1 MHRSA
6 GAASRRWWD
15 ATRRAEARATASSA
29 DIVGARRA
37 VTRLLGRREPS
48 ELFVGYFGWRS
59 ARRNSAQSA
68 RALPAAGVP
77 QSGAPPSATTMRRSP
92 TPLPPNLPRCESALL
107 ALPRERKGGYRA
119 DTDIAVPS
127 PFEEMARLARRLDV
141 LGGDE
146 EDATTTDHSHHR
158 RDIDDDLANAWTVAR
173 RLAEGRAELRPALT
187 LLAQCMEQ
195 RARAVRRRMDARARC
210 AGALLARVM
219 EVRATADR
227 VERALEDTGLLT
239 PARRACGIDD
249 ASPEK
254 THPSSQ
260 HVHACATFDEEVR
273 AINEG
278 RRRPS
283 ALPAPLGI
291 TPPVTA
297 SDPNN
302 KRARRDDDDDDE
314 TERRRKQRRE
324 FSFDLVTPT
333 LSTTPDEGDEEEMKK
348 NATKL
353 RSRSRCPRLKTRKT
367 RTIPPRY
374 LTRTTKRRRRS
385 RRRRTKCSGAMRTSR
400 EGTMR
405 IANSRG
411 KFWSTTD
418 CQKLLRRR
426 ERRRGQRV
434 LRRGRALPLRHR
446 VALGVREARGRHAVA
461 VTNHE
466 VTTNSNTN

>member
-1 MHRSA
+1 MA
-6 GAASRRWWD
+6 LGAQKY
-15 ATRRAEARATASSA
+15 
-29 DIVGARRA
+29 
-37 VTRLLGRREPS
+37 RRE
-48 ELFVGYFGWRS
+48 
-59 ARRNSAQSA
+59 SA

-77 QSGAPPSATTMRRSP
+77 QSGAPPSATMRRSP

-249 ASPEK
+249 ASP
-254 THPSSQ
+254 
-260 HVHACATFDEEVR
+260 
-273 AINEG
+273 G
-278 RRRPS
+278 RRRIRPRNTCTRALRSTRRSGRSTKADEGRPRSPRRWASRRPSRRRIQITS
-283 ALPAPLGI
+283 ALDA
-291 TPPVTA
+291 TTT
-297 SDPNN
+297 N
-302 KRARRDDDDDDE
+302 DDE

-333 LSTTPDEGDEEEMKK
+333 LSTTPDEGDEEEDEKECDETSQPEPMPTSEDPEDPDDTAAVSHEDHEE
-348 NATKL
+348 AT
-353 RSRSRCPRLKTRKT
+353 
-367 RTIPPRY
+367 TIKETQDDVLGSDEDVER
-374 LTRTTKRRRRS
+374 
-385 RRRRTKCSGAMRTSR
+385 GDDEDR
-400 EGTMR
+400 ELEGEVLV
-405 IANSRG
+405 
-411 KFWSTTD
+411 TTD
-418 CQKLLRRR
+418 CQKLLPAD
-426 ERRRGQRV
+426 ESDGEDS
-434 LRRGRALPLRHR
+434 GYSA
-446 VALGVREARGRHAVA
+446 EAELSLS
-461 VTNHE
+461 VTASLSAFAKHGGG
-466 VTTNSNTN
+466 TQSQ

>member
-15 ATRRAEARATASSA
+15 ATRRAEARAIASSA
-29 DIVGARRA
+29 DIVGADAR
-37 VTRLLGRREPS
+37 VTRLLGTER
-48 ELFVGYFGWRS
+48 LFDLLWDILVG
-59 ARRNSAQSA
+59 ARRAVNSRLLA

-77 QSGAPPSATTMRRSP
+77 QSGAPPSATMRRSP

-107 ALPRERKGGYRA
+107 ALPRERKGWYRA

-141 LGGDE
+141 LGGDDK
-146 EDATTTDHSHHR
+146 DATTTDHSHHR

-302 KRARRDDDDDDE
+302 KRTRRDDDDDDE

-333 LSTTPDEGDEEEMKK
+333 LSTTPDEGDEEDDEKECDETSQPEPMPTSEDPADPDDTAAVSHEDHEE
-348 NATKL
+348 AT
-353 RSRSRCPRLKTRKT
+353 
-367 RTIPPRY
+367 TIKETQDELLGSDEDVER
-374 LTRTTKRRRRS
+374 
-385 RRRRTKCSGAMRTSR
+385 GDDDDR
-400 EGTMR
+400 ELEGEVL
-405 IANSRG
+405 A
-411 KFWSTTD
+411 TTD
-418 CQKLLRRR
+418 CQKLLPAD
-426 ERRRGQRV
+426 ESDGEDS
-434 LRRGRALPLRHR
+434 GYSA
-446 VALGVREARGRHAVA
+446 EAELSLS
-461 VTNHE
+461 VTASLSAFAKHGGG
-466 VTTNSNTN
+466 TQSQ

>member
-1 MHRSA
+1 MRHR
-6 GAASRRWWD
+6 
-15 ATRRAEARATASSA
+15 
-29 DIVGARRA
+29 
-37 VTRLLGRREPS
+37 
-48 ELFVGYFGWRS
+48 
-59 ARRNSAQSA
+59 
-68 RALPAAGVP
+68 
-77 QSGAPPSATTMRRSP
+77 
-92 TPLPPNLPRCESALL
+92 
-107 ALPRERKGGYRA
+107 
-119 DTDIAVPS
+119 
-127 PFEEMARLARRLDV
+127 
-141 LGGDE
+141 
-146 EDATTTDHSHHR
+146 
-158 RDIDDDLANAWTVAR
+158 
-173 RLAEGRAELRPALT
+173 
-187 LLAQCMEQ
+187 
-195 RARAVRRRMDARARC
+195 
-210 AGALLARVM
+210 
-219 EVRATADR
+219 
-227 VERALEDTGLLT
+227 
-239 PARRACGIDD
+239 
-249 ASPEK
+249 EK

-333 LSTTPDEGDEEEMKK
+333 LSTTPDEGDEEEDEKECDETSQPEPMPTSEDPEDPDDTAAVSHEDHEE
-348 NATKL
+348 ATTIKETQDDVL
-353 RSRSRCPRLKTRKT
+353 GSDEDVERGDDEDRELEGEVLVDDRLPKTF
-367 RTIPPRY
+367 
-374 LTRTTKRRRRS
+374 
-385 RRRRTKCSGAMRTSR
+385 A
-400 EGTMR
+400 
-405 IANSRG
+405 
-411 KFWSTTD
+411 
-418 CQKLLRRR
+418 RR

>member
-1 MHRSA
+1 
-6 GAASRRWWD
+6 
-15 ATRRAEARATASSA
+15 
-29 DIVGARRA
+29 
-37 VTRLLGRREPS
+37 
-48 ELFVGYFGWRS
+48 
-59 ARRNSAQSA
+59 
-68 RALPAAGVP
+68 
-77 QSGAPPSATTMRRSP
+77 MRRSP

-227 VERALEDTGLLT
+227 VERALADTGLLT

-302 KRARRDDDDDDE
+302 KRARRDDDDADE

-333 LSTTPDEGDEEEMKK
+333 LSTTPDEGDEEEEEKECDEASQPEPMPTSEDPEDPDDTAAVSHEEHEE
-348 NATKL
+348 AT
-353 RSRSRCPRLKTRKT
+353 
-367 RTIPPRY
+367 TIKETQDELLGSDEDVER
-374 LTRTTKRRRRS
+374 
-385 RRRRTKCSGAMRTSR
+385 GDDEDR
-400 EGTMR
+400 ELEGEVL
-405 IANSRG
+405 A
-411 KFWSTTD
+411 TTD
-418 CQKLLRRR
+418 CQKLLPAD
-426 ERRRGQRV
+426 ESDGEDS
-434 LRRGRALPLRHR
+434 GYSA
-446 VALGVREARGRHAVA
+446 EAELSLS
-461 VTNHE
+461 VTASLSAFAKHGGG
-466 VTTNSNTN
+466 TQSQ

>member
-15 ATRRAEARATASSA
+15 ATRRAEARAIASSA
-29 DIVGARRA
+29 DIVGADAR
-37 VTRLLGRREPS
+37 VTRLLGTER
-48 ELFVGYFGWRS
+48 LFDLLWDILVG
-59 ARRNSAQSA
+59 ARRAVNSRLLA

-77 QSGAPPSATTMRRSP
+77 QSGAPPSATMRRSP

-107 ALPRERKGGYRA
+107 ALPRERKGWYRA

-302 KRARRDDDDDDE
+302 KRTRRDDDDDDE

-333 LSTTPDEGDEEEMKK
+333 LSTTPDEGDEEDDEKECDETSQPEPMPTSEDPADPDDTAAVSHEDHEE
-348 NATKL
+348 AT
-353 RSRSRCPRLKTRKT
+353 
-367 RTIPPRY
+367 TIKETQDELLGSDEDVER
-374 LTRTTKRRRRS
+374 
-385 RRRRTKCSGAMRTSR
+385 GDDDDR
-400 EGTMR
+400 ELEGEVL
-405 IANSRG
+405 A
-411 KFWSTTD
+411 TTD
-418 CQKLLRRR
+418 CQKLLPAD
-426 ERRRGQRV
+426 ESDGEDS
-434 LRRGRALPLRHR
+434 GYSA
-446 VALGVREARGRHAVA
+446 EAELSLS
-461 VTNHE
+461 VTASLSAFAKHGGG
-466 VTTNSNTN
+466 TQSQ

>member
-1 MHRSA
+1 M
-6 GAASRRWWD
+6 
-15 ATRRAEARATASSA
+15 
-29 DIVGARRA
+29 
-37 VTRLLGRREPS
+37 
-48 ELFVGYFGWRS
+48 
-59 ARRNSAQSA
+59 
-68 RALPAAGVP
+68 
-77 QSGAPPSATTMRRSP
+77 
-92 TPLPPNLPRCESALL
+92 
-107 ALPRERKGGYRA
+107 
-119 DTDIAVPS
+119 
-127 PFEEMARLARRLDV
+127 
-141 LGGDE
+141 
-146 EDATTTDHSHHR
+146 
-158 RDIDDDLANAWTVAR
+158 
-173 RLAEGRAELRPALT
+173 RPALT

-297 SDPNN
+297 SDPND
-302 KRARRDDDDDDE
+302 KRARRDDDDDDDDE

-333 LSTTPDEGDEEEMKK
+333 LSTTPDEGDEEEDEKECDETSQPEPMPTSEDPEDPDDTAAVSHEDHEE
-348 NATKL
+348 AT
-353 RSRSRCPRLKTRKT
+353 
-367 RTIPPRY
+367 TIKETQDDVLGSDEDVER
-374 LTRTTKRRRRS
+374 
-385 RRRRTKCSGAMRTSR
+385 GDDEDR
-400 EGTMR
+400 ELEGEVLV
-405 IANSRG
+405 
-411 KFWSTTD
+411 TTD
-418 CQKLLRRR
+418 CQKLLPADSDG
-426 ERRRGQRV
+426 EDSGYS
-434 LRRGRALPLRHR
+434 A
-446 VALGVREARGRHAVA
+446 EAELSLS
-461 VTNHE
+461 VTASLSAFAKHGGG
-466 VTTNSNTN
+466 TQSQ

>member
-29 DIVGARRA
+29 DIVGPRRAWPDCWERWEPSGFSWDILVGARRA
-37 VTRLLGRREPS
+37 SRLLARER
-48 ELFVGYFGWRS
+48 Y
-59 ARRNSAQSA
+59 Q
-68 RALPAAGVP
+68 LPGCHNRGHP
-77 QSGAPPSATTMRRSP
+77 HRGTMRRSP

-107 ALPRERKGGYRA
+107 ALPRECKGYRA

-210 AGALLARVM
+210 AGALPARVM

-249 ASPEK
+249 ASPET

-302 KRARRDDDDDDE
+302 KRTRRDDDDDE

-333 LSTTPDEGDEEEMKK
+333 LSTTPDEGDEEEDEKECDEASQPEPMPTSEDPEDPDDTAAVSHEDHEE
-348 NATKL
+348 ATAIKETQDDVL
-353 RSRSRCPRLKTRKT
+353 GSDEDVER
-367 RTIPPRY
+367 
-374 LTRTTKRRRRS
+374 
-385 RRRRTKCSGAMRTSR
+385 GDDEDR
-400 EGTMR
+400 ELEGEVLV
-405 IANSRG
+405 
-411 KFWSTTD
+411 TTD
-418 CQKLLRRR
+418 CQKLLPAD
-426 ERRRGQRV
+426 ESDGEDS
-434 LRRGRALPLRHR
+434 GYSA
-446 VALGVREARGRHAVA
+446 EAELSLS
-461 VTNHE
+461 VTASLSAFAKHGGG
-466 VTTNSNTN
+466 TQSQ

>member
-1 MHRSA
+1 L
-6 GAASRRWWD
+6 
-15 ATRRAEARATASSA
+15 
-29 DIVGARRA
+29 VGARRA
-37 VTRLLGRREPS
+37 SRLL
-48 ELFVGYFGWRS
+48 
-59 ARRNSAQSA
+59 A
-68 RALPAAGVP
+68 RALPAGGVP
-77 QSGAPPSATTMRRSP
+77 QSGAPPSATMRRSP

-119 DTDIAVPS
+119 DTDIGASPS

-195 RARAVRRRMDARARC
+195 RARLVRRRMDARVRC
-210 AGALLARVM
+210 AGELLARVM

-249 ASPEK
+249 ASPGEK

-260 HVHACATFDEEVR
+260 HVHACATYDEEVR

-333 LSTTPDEGDEEEMKK
+333 LSTTPDEGDEEEDEKECDETSQPEPMPTSEDPEDPDDTAAVSHKDHEE
-348 NATKL
+348 AT
-353 RSRSRCPRLKTRKT
+353 
-367 RTIPPRY
+367 TIKETQDELLVSDEDVER
-374 LTRTTKRRRRS
+374 
-385 RRRRTKCSGAMRTSR
+385 GDDEDR
-400 EGTMR
+400 ELEGEVL
-405 IANSRG
+405 A
-411 KFWSTTD
+411 TTD
-418 CQKLLRRR
+418 CQKLLPADSDG
-426 ERRRGQRV
+426 EDSGYSAEGE
-434 LRRGRALPLRHR
+434 LSLS
-446 VALGVREARGRHAVA
+446 
-461 VTNHE
+461 VTASLSAFAKQHGGG
-466 VTTNSNTN
+466 TQSQ

>member
-1 MHRSA
+1 M
-6 GAASRRWWD
+6 
-15 ATRRAEARATASSA
+15 
-29 DIVGARRA
+29 
-37 VTRLLGRREPS
+37 TRLLGKVGTER
-48 ELFVGYFGWRS
+48 LFVGYFGWRS
-59 ARRNSAQSA
+59 ARFETPRA
-68 RALPAAGVP
+68 RALPAGGVP
-77 QSGAPPSATTMRRSP
+77 QSGAPPSATMRRSP

-119 DTDIAVPS
+119 DTDIGASPS

-195 RARAVRRRMDARARC
+195 RARLVRRRMDARVRC
-210 AGALLARVM
+210 AGELLARVM

-249 ASPEK
+249 ASPGEK

-260 HVHACATFDEEVR
+260 HVHACATYDEEVR

-333 LSTTPDEGDEEEMKK
+333 LSTTPDEGDEEEDEKECDEASQPEPMPTSEDPEDPDDTAAVSHEDHEE
-348 NATKL
+348 AT
-353 RSRSRCPRLKTRKT
+353 
-367 RTIPPRY
+367 TIKETQDDVLGSDEDVER
-374 LTRTTKRRRRS
+374 
-385 RRRRTKCSGAMRTSR
+385 GDDEDR
-400 EGTMR
+400 ELEGEVLV
-405 IANSRG
+405 
-411 KFWSTTD
+411 TTD
-418 CQKLLRRR
+418 CQKLLPADSDG
-426 ERRRGQRV
+426 EDSGYSAEGE
-434 LRRGRALPLRHR
+434 LSLS
-446 VALGVREARGRHAVA
+446 
-461 VTNHE
+461 VTASLSAFAKQHGGG
-466 VTTNSNTN
+466 TQSQ

>member
-29 DIVGARRA
+29 DIVGADAR
-37 VTRLLGRREPS
+37 VTRLLGTER
-48 ELFVGYFGWRS
+48 LFDLLWDILVG
-59 ARRNSAQSA
+59 ARRAVNSRLLA

-77 QSGAPPSATTMRRSP
+77 QSGAPPSATMRRSP

-302 KRARRDDDDDDE
+302 KRARRDDDEDDE

-333 LSTTPDEGDEEEMKK
+333 LSTTPDEGDEEDDEKECDETSQPEPMPTSEDPADPDDTAAVSHEDHEE
-348 NATKL
+348 AT
-353 RSRSRCPRLKTRKT
+353 
-367 RTIPPRY
+367 TIKETQDELLGSDEDVER
-374 LTRTTKRRRRS
+374 
-385 RRRRTKCSGAMRTSR
+385 GDDDDR
-400 EGTMR
+400 ELEGEVL
-405 IANSRG
+405 A
-411 KFWSTTD
+411 TTD
-418 CQKLLRRR
+418 CQKLLPAD
-426 ERRRGQRV
+426 ESDGEDS
-434 LRRGRALPLRHR
+434 GYSA
-446 VALGVREARGRHAVA
+446 EAELSLS
-461 VTNHE
+461 VTASLSAFAKHGGG
-466 VTTNSNTN
+466 TQSQ

>member
-1 MHRSA
+1 MDGPRASFGFA
-6 GAASRRWWD
+6 RRGFLVFIGGMIGGSGVDGPCGEGRMTCIAARVRRRVD
-15 ATRRAEARATASSA
+15 GGTRRDALKRARQPAAPTSWVR
-29 DIVGARRA
+29 DAR
-37 VTRLLGRREPS
+37 VTRLLATENRAAFRGIFW
-48 ELFVGYFGWRS
+48 LALG
-59 ARRNSAQSA
+59 ARRLLA
-68 RALPAAGVP
+68 RALPAGGVP

-249 ASPEK
+249 ASPET

-302 KRARRDDDDDDE
+302 KRARR
-314 TERRRKQRRE
+314 RR
-324 FSFDLVTPT
+324 
-333 LSTTPDEGDEEEMKK
+333 
-348 NATKL
+348 
-353 RSRSRCPRLKTRKT
+353 
-367 RTIPPRY
+367 
-374 LTRTTKRRRRS
+374 
-385 RRRRTKCSGAMRTSR
+385 
-400 EGTMR
+400 
-405 IANSRG
+405 
-411 KFWSTTD
+411 
-418 CQKLLRRR
+418 
-426 ERRRGQRV
+426 
-434 LRRGRALPLRHR
+434 
-446 VALGVREARGRHAVA
+446 
-461 VTNHE
+461 
-466 VTTNSNTN
+466 

>member
-1 MHRSA
+1 
-6 GAASRRWWD
+6 
-15 ATRRAEARATASSA
+15 
-29 DIVGARRA
+29 
-37 VTRLLGRREPS
+37 
-48 ELFVGYFGWRS
+48 
-59 ARRNSAQSA
+59 
-68 RALPAAGVP
+68 
-77 QSGAPPSATTMRRSP
+77 MRRSP

-302 KRARRDDDDDDE
+302 KRARR
-314 TERRRKQRRE
+314 
-324 FSFDLVTPT
+324 
-333 LSTTPDEGDEEEMKK
+333 
-348 NATKL
+348 
-353 RSRSRCPRLKTRKT
+353 
-367 RTIPPRY
+367 
-374 LTRTTKRRRRS
+374 RRRR
-385 RRRRTKCSGAMRTSR
+385 RRRDRTTTETEARVLVRPRDPDAEHHAGRGRRGRDEKECDEASQPEPMPTSEDPEDPDDTAAVSHEDHEEATTIKETQDELLGSDEDVERGDDEDR
-400 EGTMR
+400 ELEGEVL
-405 IANSRG
+405 A
-411 KFWSTTD
+411 TTD
-418 CQKLLRRR
+418 CQKLLPAD
-426 ERRRGQRV
+426 ESDGEDS
-434 LRRGRALPLRHR
+434 GYSA
-446 VALGVREARGRHAVA
+446 EAELSLS
-461 VTNHE
+461 VTASLSAFAKHGGG
-466 VTTNSNTN
+466 TQSQ

>member
-1 MHRSA
+1 MTCI
-6 GAASRRWWD
+6 AARVRRRVDGGTRRDALKRARQPAAPTSWVRD
-15 ATRRAEARATASSA
+15 ATDGPDCWGGGTERDFSTFRGIFWLAL
-29 DIVGARRA
+29 GAQKY
-37 VTRLLGRREPS
+37 RRE
-48 ELFVGYFGWRS
+48 
-59 ARRNSAQSA
+59 SA

-77 QSGAPPSATTMRRSP
+77 QSGAPPSATMRRSP

-141 LGGDE
+141 LGGDDK
-146 EDATTTDHSHHR
+146 DATTTDHSHHR

-302 KRARRDDDDDDE
+302 KRARRDDDDDDDDE
-314 TERRRKQRRE
+314 AERRRKQRRE

-333 LSTTPDEGDEEEMKK
+333 LSTTPDEGDEEEDEKECDEASQPEPMPTSEDPEDPDDTAAVTHEDHEE
-348 NATKL
+348 ATAIKETQDDVL
-353 RSRSRCPRLKTRKT
+353 GSDEDVER
-367 RTIPPRY
+367 
-374 LTRTTKRRRRS
+374 
-385 RRRRTKCSGAMRTSR
+385 GDDEDR
-400 EGTMR
+400 ELEGEVLV
-405 IANSRG
+405 
-411 KFWSTTD
+411 TTD
-418 CQKLLRRR
+418 CQKLIAD
-426 ERRRGQRV
+426 ESDGEDS
-434 LRRGRALPLRHR
+434 GYSA
-446 VALGVREARGRHAVA
+446 EAELSLS
-461 VTNHE
+461 VTASLSAFAKQHGGG
-466 VTTNSNTN
+466 TQSQ

>member
-1 MHRSA
+1 
-6 GAASRRWWD
+6 
-15 ATRRAEARATASSA
+15 
-29 DIVGARRA
+29 
-37 VTRLLGRREPS
+37 
-48 ELFVGYFGWRS
+48 
-59 ARRNSAQSA
+59 
-68 RALPAAGVP
+68 
-77 QSGAPPSATTMRRSP
+77 MRRSP

-119 DTDIAVPS
+119 DTDIGASPS

-146 EDATTTDHSHHR
+146 ENATTTDHSHHR
-158 RDIDDDLANAWTVAR
+158 RDIDDDLANAWTIAR

-195 RARAVRRRMDARARC
+195 RARLVRRRMDARVRC
-210 AGALLARVM
+210 AGELLARVM

-249 ASPEK
+249 ASPGEK

-260 HVHACATFDEEVR
+260 HVHACATYDEEVR

-333 LSTTPDEGDEEEMKK
+333 LSTTPDEGDEEE
-348 NATKL
+348 
-353 RSRSRCPRLKTRKT
+353 
-367 RTIPPRY
+367 
-374 LTRTTKRRRRS
+374 
-385 RRRRTKCSGAMRTSR
+385 
-400 EGTMR
+400 
-405 IANSRG
+405 
-411 KFWSTTD
+411 D
-418 CQKLLRRR
+418 
-426 ERRRGQRV
+426 
-434 LRRGRALPLRHR
+434 
-446 VALGVREARGRHAVA
+446 
-461 VTNHE
+461 
-466 VTTNSNTN
+466 

>member
-1 MHRSA
+1 
-6 GAASRRWWD
+6 
-15 ATRRAEARATASSA
+15 
-29 DIVGARRA
+29 
-37 VTRLLGRREPS
+37 
-48 ELFVGYFGWRS
+48 
-59 ARRNSAQSA
+59 
-68 RALPAAGVP
+68 
-77 QSGAPPSATTMRRSP
+77 
-92 TPLPPNLPRCESALL
+92 
-107 ALPRERKGGYRA
+107 
-119 DTDIAVPS
+119 
-127 PFEEMARLARRLDV
+127 MARLTRRLDV

-302 KRARRDDDDDDE
+302 KRARRDDDNDE
-314 TERRRKQRRE
+314 AERRRKQRRE

-333 LSTTPDEGDEEEMKK
+333 LSTTPDEGDEEDEKECDEVSQPEPMPTSEDPEDPDDTAAVSHEDHEE
-348 NATKL
+348 AT
-353 RSRSRCPRLKTRKT
+353 
-367 RTIPPRY
+367 TIKETQDDVLGSDEDVER
-374 LTRTTKRRRRS
+374 
-385 RRRRTKCSGAMRTSR
+385 GDDEDR
-400 EGTMR
+400 ELEGEVLV
-405 IANSRG
+405 
-411 KFWSTTD
+411 TTD
-418 CQKLLRRR
+418 CQKLLPAD
-426 ERRRGQRV
+426 ESDGEDS
-434 LRRGRALPLRHR
+434 GYSA
-446 VALGVREARGRHAVA
+446 EAELSLS
-461 VTNHE
+461 VTASLSAFAKHGGG
-466 VTTNSNTN
+466 TQSQ